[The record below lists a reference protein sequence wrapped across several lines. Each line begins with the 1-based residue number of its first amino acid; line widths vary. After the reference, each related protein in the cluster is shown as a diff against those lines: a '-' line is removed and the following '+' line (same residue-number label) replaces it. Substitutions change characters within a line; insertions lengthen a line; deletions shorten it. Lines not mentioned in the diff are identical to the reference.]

1 MSEYKGIKGFQVQTR
16 TEDPAPFAQALA
28 DNPYA
33 GSWASGGDLP
43 QANRSMGLF
52 GTYTS
57 AVVAGGYISPPN
69 TSLEADSYNGTSWSE
84 IAELNSAKN
93 ESQGFGNSATSGYVI
108 KDTNEFWNG
117 STWTEVN
124 DLTTARG
131 LASVTGT
138 STAAILGGGE
148 AGPPAR
154 NLVETW
160 DGTSWTEV
168 SEINT
173 NREAGSAM
181 SGTTT
186 SAIIS
191 VGYTGTANTT
201 NSETWNG
208 SSWTEGNDANLA
220 RQRVGYAGSTVPTAL
235 IIGGLVGTPSPT
247 TVTGNTESYDGTSW
261 SEVNNL
267 ATARRSMG
275 SGKAGTGTNALAVGG
290 LTPTITTATE
300 EWAFSGVQ
308 PTDVANYVNAI
319 TGDFYYNSTTGQF
332 KQVNT
337 GGAPIGSWSSG
348 GNLNTA
354 RYGIMSGG
362 NTTAAIAGAGNTS
375 GSSPGYVDNAESY
388 DGSSWSEVSETN
400 TAKGFG
406 ASGTQTPATA
416 ALIFGGNVNAS
427 PDFVGTTEYWNGS
440 SWTELN
446 DLNTARTNLA
456 GAGSAYTAAL
466 AATGKNGGGKD
477 NVESFNGSSWTEIA
491 EVNTTRPEGG
501 VGTGTNTAAFVIGG
515 TDPGS
520 PPGGRF
526 TRVEE
531 YDGSS
536 WTETTDI
543 NTGRA
548 YMSSAGSVTD
558 SLIAGGNG
566 SPPVGNYLGRTEGW
580 NGTAWTEVAD
590 LGDARY
596 GLATGTGTGGTNL
609 FAIGGD
615 SPPMTNAAEE
625 WTAAD
630 FQIKS
635 VTTS

>member
-1 MSEYKGIKGFQVQTR
+1 SWNGSAW
-16 TEDPAPFAQALA
+16 TEVA
-28 DNPYA
+28 DLNTA
-33 GSWASGGDLP
+33 RKELGGS
-43 QANRSMGLF
+43 
-52 GTYTS
+52 GTYT
-57 AVVAGGYISPPN
+57 AVVGMAGTTGGSPAVV
-69 TSLEADSYNGTSWSE
+69 TS
-84 IAELNSAKN
+84 N
-93 ESQGFGNSATSGYVI
+93 ES
-108 KDTNEFWNG
+108 WNG
-117 STWTEVN
+117 SVWTEVN
-124 DLTTARG
+124 DVNTARAG
-131 LASVTGT
+131 FGFNGT
-138 STAAILGGGE
+138 STSGLFYGGFSNTTGTHAQTE
-148 AGPPAR
+148 S
-154 NLVETW
+154 W
-160 DGTSWTEV
+160 DGTSWTELAD
-168 SEINT
+168 IAT
-173 NREAGSAM
+173 GRQGLGGAG
-181 SGTTT
+181 
-186 SAIIS
+186 
-191 VGYTGTANTT
+191 AN
-201 NSETWNG
+201 SL
-208 SSWTEGNDANLA
+208 S
-220 RQRVGYAGSTVPTAL
+220 
-235 IIGGLVGTPSPT
+235 
-247 TVTGNTESYDGTSW
+247 
-261 SEVNNL
+261 
-267 ATARRSMG
+267 
-275 SGKAGTGTNALAVGG
+275 ALAISGYDNSTNV
-290 LTPTITTATE
+290 ANVE
-300 EWAFSGVQ
+300 EWAFSGLD
-308 PTDVANYVNAI
+308 PSTTPAADYADAI
-319 TGDFYYNSTTGQF
+319 TGDFYYNSSSGQF

-630 FQIKS
+630 FQIKT